1 MYTKLKTMQTY
12 GDGLRYHLRKIQH
25 DRAKLL
31 YAGNML
37 KDAEHLTLKDKRFFF
52 DLYQSL
58 NRRVK
63 KRALHIVISWP
74 KADTLTDEQMRKIT
88 KDYMKKMVLEKQ
100 PYLVY
105 RHRDALHDHVHI
117 LTTRIRHNG
126 QRIDI
131 GRTMKFRSLQVSR
144 ELEKQY
150 GLYQAGRRMPDDE
163 WARLHPVQKLQYGV
177 TPLKPTI
184 NALLDA
190 VIPVY
195 KYTSLAE
202 LNAILQPYKVKAIM
216 GKDHT
221 LTRKHNGLLYIP
233 TERWGGNETYIKASA
248 LRSKPTLKNLQQ
260 RFASNQGLREEYRQ
274 RLTAAIDWIFFKET
288 PSMEAFR
295 QALQK
300 ENISIIHDQD
310 KIFYI
315 DRLAK
320 TVWDG
325 KTLGQKYTI
334 EGLKQRCIPDETY
347 KQQQQQRSLDKKQH
361 LRQQPRQD
369 LY

>member
-1 MYTKLKTMQTY
+1 MHTKMKTTRSY
-12 GDGLRYHLRKIQH
+12 GHGLSYHLRKIQQ

-58 NRRVK
+58 NRRIK
-63 KRALHIVISWP
+63 RRALHIIISWP
-74 KADTLTDEQMRKIT
+74 KADTLTDENMRKIT
-88 KDYMKKMVLEKQ
+88 KDYMKKMGLENQ
-100 PYLVY
+100 PYLVF
-105 RHRDALHDHVHI
+105 RHQDALHDHVHI
-117 LTTRIRHNG
+117 LTPRVRHNG
-126 QRIDI
+126 QRIDV
-131 GRTMKFRSLQVSR
+131 GRTMKYRSLQVSR

-202 LNAILQPYKVKAIM
+202 LNAILQPYKVKAVL
-216 GKDHT
+216 GNENT
-221 LTRKHNGLLYIP
+221 ATRRRNGLLFIP
-233 TERWGGNETYIKASA
+233 TEGWDKGTYIKASKF
-248 LRSKPTLKNLQQ
+248 RSKPTLKHLQE
-260 RFASNQGLREEYRQ
+260 RFTINHALREEYRQ
-274 RLTAAIDWIFFKET
+274 RLTAAIDWIFYKQT
-288 PSMEAFR
+288 PSMEALR

-300 ENISIIHDQD
+300 ENISIMNDEG

-320 TVWDG
+320 TVWDS
-325 KTLGQKYTI
+325 KALGQKYTAQ
-334 EGLKQRCIPDETY
+334 GLKQRCIPDEIY
-347 KQQQQQRSLDKKQH
+347 KLQVQNQKQH
-361 LRQQPRQD
+361 LRQKPRQD